1 MFDLFGKLG
10 KIGIGCGIT
19 GAILGSL
26 AGLVGIIV
34 AGIVTGLPAWAIVL
48 IGLVVLLIGGGIF
61 ATFYFVFK
69 AVLGPEVERRKL
81 LESGEPAEA
90 TILAVTDTG
99 VTVNQI
105 YPVVKVLLE
114 VRPQGRQPYQVETKM
129 ILNRMDIPQI
139 QPGKVVQVRFD
150 PRNPEKVAVVGVG
163 PQDTIITPGSP
174 AEARVAEQ
182 MLLGAEQANQALR
195 QNGQPAQAKI
205 LRTQAL
211 GIEVNGPNPA
221 MRLLLE
227 VYPTNRPAFQ
237 AEAIA
242 VVAQASIPNYQPD
255 KMVFV
260 KFDPNDTTKVAI
272 DHSRP

>member
-19 GAILGSL
+19 GAVLGSL
-26 AGLVGIIV
+26 AGLVAIIV

-48 IGLVVLLIGGGIF
+48 ISLVVILISGGIF

-99 VTVNQI
+99 VTVNRI
-105 YPVVKVLLE
+105 YPVVKLLLE
-114 VRPQGRQPYQVETKM
+114 VRPQGRPPYQVETKM
-129 ILNRMDIPQI
+129 MLNRMDIPQI
-139 QPGKVVQVRFD
+139 QSGKVVPVKID
-150 PRNPEKVAVVGVG
+150 PRRPQRVAIVMPQEAGAGVA
-163 PQDTIITPGSP
+163 SP
-174 AEARVAEQ
+174 VDARTAEQ
-182 MLLGAEQANQALR
+182 MLVSADQANEAIR
-195 QNGQPAQAKI
+195 QSGMPAQAKI
-205 LRTQAL
+205 LQAQAL

-221 MRLLLE
+221 MKLVLE
-227 VYPTNRPAFQ
+227 VYPANRPAFQ

-272 DHSRP
+272 DHSQP